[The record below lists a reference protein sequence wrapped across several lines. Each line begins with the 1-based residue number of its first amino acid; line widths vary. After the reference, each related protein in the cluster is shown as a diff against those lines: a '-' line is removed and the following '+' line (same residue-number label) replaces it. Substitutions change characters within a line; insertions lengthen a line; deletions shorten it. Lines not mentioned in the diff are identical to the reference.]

1 MVKALRS
8 WWHDIERW
16 YFAVGLA
23 NLVLGTSSV
32 LIPLSITKLFGR
44 SVGSLGVLVSL
55 VSLVGVLGS
64 LVWGRLSDAA
74 HRRKPFIIL
83 GYTAAGLCFLGIS
96 LAHSFYQLAIL
107 NMLLNFFWVANASV
121 TVLLVI
127 ENSNEGSW
135 ERKISHLNQ
144 VGALGWVLG
153 LAAGSLWMQWMP
165 AMLGELTAIRVLFW
179 TMGLI
184 GLVASL
190 MAVLTI
196 QRTVPQFTQRKFR
209 GIVLAVGNFISE
221 RGRFAPLHLYHR
233 LHPRRVGA
241 HLFQPE
247 GFRPGTKRFL
257 LSTLISF
264 VALGFFGIPLP
275 LLLSQKFGLP
285 SSSVF
290 FFFVLQHAGIVLAY
304 PFASRRI
311 RRLGN
316 RYVQMGSLWARVLL
330 FGGFAA
336 YLAVFEKS
344 PPLSVLIAAFIVY
357 GISWSYFQLSGTAL
371 TSRLASEQ
379 NRGLALGL
387 YNAIAGTG
395 WILAGLGSGLVAER
409 AGYPMTFAIASGL
422 LVLSLIILLFV
433 PDPTAE
439 SSGDRAECVPS
450 EVVDSDSL
458 STAHDAHAR
467 GADLSISGSS
477 AGCTNWMN

>member
-1 MVKALRS
+1 
-8 WWHDIERW
+8 WHDIERW
-16 YFAVGLA
+16 YIAVGLA

-32 LIPLSITKLFGR
+32 LIPLSVAKTFGR

-83 GYTAAGLCFLGIS
+83 GYAASGLCFLGVS
-96 LAHSFYQLAIL
+96 LANSFYQLAIL

-127 ENSNEGSW
+127 ENSNEESW

-144 VGALGWVLG
+144 IGALGWVLG
-153 LAAGSLWMQWMP
+153 LAVGSLWMQWMP

-179 TMGLI
+179 AMGLM

-190 MAVLTI
+190 LAILMI
-196 QRTVPQFTQRKFR
+196 PRTVPQFTQRKFR
-209 GIVLAVGNFISE
+209 GMLLAMGNFISE
-221 RGRFAPLHLYHR
+221 RARFAPLHLYHR
-233 LHPRRVGA
+233 LHPRRVIA
-241 HLFQPE
+241 QLTRPE
-247 GFRPGTKRFL
+247 GFRPGTKLFF
-257 LSTLISF
+257 LSTLIAF
-264 VALGFFGIPLP
+264 LALGFFGIPLP

-290 FFFVLQHAGIVLAY
+290 FFFLLQHAGIVLAY

-316 RYVQMGSLWARVLL
+316 RYVQMGSLCVRMLL

-336 YLAVFEKS
+336 YLAFFEAA
-344 PPLSVLIAAFIVY
+344 PPLAVLIAAFIVY
-357 GISWSYFQLSGTAL
+357 GITWSYFQLSGIAL
-371 TSRLASEQ
+371 TSRLASEK

-409 AGYPMTFAIASGL
+409 AGYPLTFAIAGGL
-422 LVLSLIILLFV
+422 LVLSLTILLFV
-433 PDPTAE
+433 PDPTGISQAAAE
-439 SSGDRAECVPS
+439 SPGPLNRFRLRPSHRISDRLRANRRHCFRQ
-450 EVVDSDSL
+450 
-458 STAHDAHAR
+458 DAK
-467 GADLSISGSS
+467 
-477 AGCTNWMN
+477 